1 MASPQTRPPLWDSL
15 RAVGDAVA
23 DVLLPPVC
31 QVCGQGA
38 SSLGARVLCTACSSG
53 WQLLVAACQCCGA
66 PESEMPPLQRPQ
78 AEPSHAADPPGG
90 GPCVDERQS
99 SARRCTRCAAKAP
112 PFTVA
117 RSAFVYAD
125 TLEKAIHAVKYQK
138 AEAVGRFLGQRLAE
152 RLELLPLEVAYGR
165 VIPVPL
171 HWRRR
176 FWRGY
181 NQAELLA
188 APVGAALKV
197 PLELRLGREASFSN
211 QARLGR
217 QERAEAIAGAFSI
230 PAPVAQSLQGLTC
243 LVVDDVFTTGATVG
257 AFVEALLQAG
267 VTRVDVLTLARA
279 V

>member
-1 MASPQTRPPLWDSL
+1 MASPQSPPPLWASL
-15 RAVGDAVA
+15 RAAGAAVA

-31 QVCGQGA
+31 QVCGQSA
-38 SSLGARVLCTACSSG
+38 SSAGARVLCGECSSG
-53 WQLLVAACQCCGA
+53 WQALVAACQRCGA
-66 PESEMPPLQRPQ
+66 PESELS
-78 AEPSHAADPPGG
+78 EPGA
-90 GPCVDERQS
+90 QL
-99 SARRCTRCAAKAP
+99 CTRCTEKTP
-112 PFTVA
+112 PFTLA
-117 RSAFVYAD
+117 RSAFAYAD
-125 TLEKAIHAVKYQK
+125 SLEKAIHAVKYQK
-138 AEAVGRFLGQRLAE
+138 AEAVGRFLGQKLAE
-152 RLELLPLEVAYGR
+152 RVCLLPSEVPYAR

-188 APVGAALKV
+188 APVGQVLQV
-197 PLELRLGREASFSN
+197 PLEVRLGREASFSN

-243 LVVDDVFTTGATVG
+243 LVVDDVYTTGATVG
-257 AFVEALLQAG
+257 AFVEALLLAG
-267 VTRVDVLTLARA
+267 ARRVDVLTLARA